1 MIVTRRHFTTS
12 ASLLIAGGAV
22 SAPLSSALAQSA
34 GGSADP
40 VVETRYGKVR
50 GQFANGVYAFKAVPY
65 GASTAGANRFM
76 PPRPPQP
83 WAGVKDCLA
92 WGSSSPQ
99 PSEGA
104 NQATDFRTYFGI
116 DPGYPTAR
124 SEDCLILNVFTPALR
139 DGRKRPVVLWIHG
152 GGYSSGSGSGARTDG
167 SNIARQQDVVE
178 VSINHRLFVLGY
190 TNLGAVDPA
199 FEAAATVGQ
208 LDIVAALQW
217 VRDNIEAFGGDPG
230 RVMIHGESGG
240 GSKVNVLLAM
250 PKAEGLFHR
259 AACQSGVA
267 SSLPTR
273 EEAAPAAEAL
283 LRELSLTRA
292 DVRKIQTVPVDQV
305 IAAARK
311 VAAMPGMTRRAFV
324 PSVGGIDLPLAPF
337 EAVARGSAANIP
349 LIVGCTLR
357 EGALGLRDTD
367 LAALTMEEVH
377 KRATSLGPNAAELID
392 GYRANHP
399 EYTPGEVLVRA
410 MSERSRISS
419 IGLAEAH
426 IEGGNVNGSGAP
438 TWMYLFSWITP
449 VLPHMGAGHAADTTF
464 YFANT
469 DTVGIAE
476 NNPQAKS
483 LAAKMSGAWASL
495 ARNGVPMAPDL
506 PQWPPYT
513 LERRA
518 TMIFD
523 AESHVEYDPLGK
535 DRLLRA

>member
-1 MIVTRRHFTTS
+1 MIVTRRDFTRQ
-12 ASLLIAGGAV
+12 AWLLVVGGAV
-22 SAPLSSALAQSA
+22 SAPFGSALAA
-34 GGSADP
+34 TGPIADP

-50 GQFANGVYAFKAVPY
+50 GRHANGVYAFKGIPY

-76 PPRPPQP
+76 PPLPPEP
-83 WAGVKDCLA
+83 WAGVRDCLE
-92 WGSSSPQ
+92 WGPSSPQ

-124 SEDCLILNVFTPALR
+124 SEDCLILNVFTPGLR
-139 DGRKRPVVLWIHG
+139 DGRRRPVVVWIHG
-152 GGYSSGSGSGARTDG
+152 GGYSAGSGSGSRTDG
-167 SNIARQQDVVE
+167 SNIAREQDVVE
-178 VSINHRLFVLGY
+178 VSINHRLFALGY
-190 TNLGAVDPA
+190 TNLGAIDPA

-208 LDIVAALQW
+208 LDQIRALEW

-250 PKAEGLFHR
+250 PKARGLFHR
-259 AACQSGVA
+259 AVCQSGTA
-267 SSLPTR
+267 GSLPSR
-273 EEAAPAAEAL
+273 EDSAPAAEAL
-283 LRELSLTRA
+283 LRELSIPRGE
-292 DVRKIQTVPVDQV
+292 VRRIQTVPVDQV

-324 PSVGGIDLPLAPF
+324 PSVGGVDLPLAPF
-337 EAVARGSAANIP
+337 EAVARGSAAHVP

-357 EGALGLRDTD
+357 EGALGLRDVN
-367 LAALTMEEVH
+367 LAAMTMDEVL
-377 KRATSLGPNAAELID
+377 KRSSSLGPNAAELIA

-410 MSERSRISS
+410 MSERSRLGS

-426 IEGGNVNGSGAP
+426 IKGGGAP

-449 VLPHMGAGHAADTTF
+449 VLPHMGAGHASDTTF

-469 DTVGIAE
+469 DSVGIAE
-476 NNPQAKS
+476 NNPEAKA
-483 LAAKMSGAWASL
+483 LAARMSGAWANL
-495 ARNGVPMAPDL
+495 ARGGTPQHPGL
-506 PQWPPYT
+506 PTWPAYT
-513 LERRA
+513 PEQRA

-523 AESHVEYDPLGK
+523 APSRVEFDPLGK